1 MYTTYIDTMKKKKKN
16 PNKYEMKTWIDLA
29 KKTEKVQSLSWRS
42 HSFRMGLID
51 IFHSLAP
58 QNNIKRSQIIKIVIT
73 LFFNGIFC
81 IQNNFTALTPALTSW
96 QLSYQSFG
104 IEISF
109 IQLSNDFQLAPSS
122 SSSSTLNEMGK
133 NGDGKK
139 APKKKTSLDD

>member
-1 MYTTYIDTMKKKKKN
+1 MIPWRKRRKTRINMRWKLESIWQKKN
-16 PNKYEMKTWIDLA
+16 
-29 KKTEKVQSLSWRS
+29 EKVQSLSWRS

-122 SSSSTLNEMGK
+122 SSSTLNEMGK